1 MLNYQRVTG
10 ELVSLIFHWFIDV
23 KIGQFVNIIQQHFSP
38 FSNTINDQ
46 PMRNFDIKLTSP
58 SLWLCDFRMVFLG
71 FSIIFLGFPLVFP
84 WEKPPFWGV
93 TPPRTSMVPS
103 CAVAAASK
111 PKEAQGRRNHRENL
125 GKTMAKSWDHH
136 RKMMENHR
144 KE

>member
-46 PMRNFDIKLTSP
+46 TMRNFDIKLTSP

-93 TPPRTSMVPS
+93 TPPRAPQWCPAVPWPQPPNLR
-103 CAVAAASK
+103 K
-111 PKEAQGRRNHRENL
+111 PTVDETIGKTL
-125 GKTMAKSWDHH
+125 GKLWQ
-136 RKMMENHR
+136 NHGTTIG
-144 KE
+144 K